1 MNFFD
6 ITKHNFLESEL
17 RFFSYSR
24 NIKLDMIFFP
34 KGKSPAIYFNLD
46 KYVEQNG
53 KIIEQMK
60 RIYFDELTE

>member
-1 MNFFD
+1 
-6 ITKHNFLESEL
+6 
-17 RFFSYSR
+17 
-24 NIKLDMIFFP
+24 MIFFL

-46 KYVEQNG
+46 KYVEQNS